1 MSEVHPLKLE
11 SLNHAL
17 IVGGGHGIGL
27 GLVQALRERAPLAKI
42 HVTYRDQDKAQG
54 ILALAETSPNVE
66 VHQIDPTEESAWVQL
81 TEYLL
86 NQQERPELI
95 INCVGFLH
103 NESGSPERSLRE
115 FNADFF
121 LNNMRVNTLP
131 SLLMAKHLAPLLK
144 QVPQSVFAAL
154 SAKVA
159 SLEDNNL
166 GGWHS
171 YRMSKVALNMGLRN
185 MAIEFQRNRIPCTF
199 LAIHPGTTRTVL
211 AEPFLKSIKH
221 EIHEPIESAHNILKV
236 IGSKTIA
243 DSGRFYSWDGEPLPW

>member
-1 MSEVHPLKLE
+1 MNDHHPLNLE
-11 SLNHAL
+11 ALKHAL

-27 GLVQALRERAPLAKI
+27 GLVQALRSRAPLAKI
-42 HVTYRDQDKAQG
+42 HVTYRDKSKALG
-54 ILALAETSPNVE
+54 LLEFAEASQNIDLY
-66 VHQIDPTEESAWVQL
+66 QMDPTEESSWAQLAVQML
-81 TEYLL
+81 AR
-86 NQQERPELI
+86 QERPELI

-115 FNADFF
+115 FNAEFF
-121 LNNMRVNTLP
+121 LNNMKVNTLP

-211 AEPFLKSIKH
+211 AEPFLKTIKH
-221 EIHEPIESAHNILKV
+221 EIHEPIDSAHNILNV
-236 IGSKTIA
+236 ISSKTIS
-243 DSGRFYSWDGEPLPW
+243 DSGKFYSWDGEPLPW